1 MVDHIAIIR
10 AQNQDNY
17 VTEEIEISQEN
28 YNAIIELASEMN
40 LTLDEYIN
48 YALRLYILN
57 EKFGSENAV
66 FHADLKN
73 MTEKQIEDLFDDLP
87 LYISSDKGDGVCISV
102 EEFNKLKAVL

>member
-17 VTEEIEISQEN
+17 VTEEIELSQEN
-28 YNAIIELASEMN
+28 YDTIVELASEMN

-57 EKFGSENAV
+57 EKFSSENAV
-66 FHADLKN
+66 FHTDLEN
-73 MTEKQIEDLFDDLP
+73 MSEGQIEELFDDLP
-87 LYISSDKGDGVCISV
+87 LHVASDKGDWVCLSV